1 MKNCDI
7 SLLSLL
13 KQIVG
18 TQLGAVLTSIPYL
31 CFWVVKRKVVNAHL

>member
-13 KQIVG
+13 TQIVG
-18 TQLGAVLTSIPYL
+18 TQLGVVLKSIHYL
-31 CFWVVKRKVVNAHL
+31 LIYAFE

>member
-13 KQIVG
+13 TQILG
-18 TQLGAVLTSIPYL
+18 TQLGAVLTNIHYL
-31 CFWVVKRKVVNAHL
+31 LIYAFE